1 VSFINLHLKGIYDN
15 MIPHTADLSK
25 NAKIKVLG
33 ELSQALNG
41 DVFNI
46 FFYEEINSLVEHLM
60 GIFNRP
66 RVTLSLANLSS
77 HNKQVPVDSMDVILK
92 HFMLVP
98 ANKVED
104 NPFLWE
110 KPELIKLPKFPTKCL
125 DNYSIINFPEEAH
138 YIFSEA
144 IMKLG
149 TNLFFDVEFP
159 TYPKYFIDTSH
170 FWVTKKKLA
179 IKGDVYNIENKGLLG
194 RFKQLVASNP
204 KLAEVKLPVYYYYQY
219 EQNYQ
224 LVGLLKYKVFGKNDE
239 FFKLE
244 FKHYPLKFLQ
254 VNEVVTVQKAHMQK
268 LMEKLIETLP
278 RYSHNYYFSILRI
291 NNVTGLLK
299 KRFKFM
305 FGFSVGSAH
314 PEQALP
320 RTRGRLR

>member
-1 VSFINLHLKGIYDN
+1 
-15 MIPHTADLSK
+15 
-25 NAKIKVLG
+25 
-33 ELSQALNG
+33 
-41 DVFNI
+41 
-46 FFYEEINSLVEHLM
+46 
-60 GIFNRP
+60 
-66 RVTLSLANLSS
+66 
-77 HNKQVPVDSMDVILK
+77 MDVINK

-104 NPFLWE
+104 YPFQWE
-110 KPELIKLPKFPTKCL
+110 KSELIKLPKFPTKCL

-138 YIFSEA
+138 YIYSEA

-170 FWVTKKKLA
+170 LFITKKKLA
-179 IKGDVYNIENKGLLG
+179 IKGDVYNIENKGLLAK
-194 RFKQLVASNP
+194 FKQLVASNP
-204 KLAEVKLPVYYYYQY
+204 KLTEVKLPVYYYYQY

-224 LVGLLKYKVFGKNDE
+224 LIGLVKYKVFGKNEE

-254 VNEVVTVQKAHMQK
+254 VNEAVSGQKASLQK
-268 LMEKLIETLP
+268 VMEKLMETLP
-278 RYSHNYYFSILRI
+278 RYSHNYYFAILRI

-305 FGFSVGSAH
+305 FGFSVGLAYA
-314 PEQALP
+314 EQAFERP
-320 RTRGRLR
+320 RGGLREAREEGARDLGQEGRNPRAGSLR

>member
-1 VSFINLHLKGIYDN
+1 
-15 MIPHTADLSK
+15 M
-25 NAKIKVLG
+25 
-33 ELSQALNG
+33 
-41 DVFNI
+41 NI
-46 FFYEEINSLVEHLM
+46 TTN
-60 GIFNRP
+60 
-66 RVTLSLANLSS
+66 
-77 HNKQVPVDSMDVILK
+77 NKQVNVDSMDVINK

-104 NPFLWE
+104 YPFQWE
-110 KPELIKLPKFPTKCL
+110 KSELIKLPKFPTKCL

-138 YIFSEA
+138 YIYSEA

-170 FWVTKKKLA
+170 LFITKKKLA
-179 IKGDVYNIENKGLLG
+179 IKGDVYNIENKGLLAK
-194 RFKQLVASNP
+194 FKQLVASNP
-204 KLAEVKLPVYYYYQY
+204 KLTEVKLPVYYYYQY

-224 LVGLLKYKVFGKNDE
+224 LIGLVKYKVFGKNEE

-254 VNEVVTVQKAHMQK
+254 VNEAVNGQKASLQK
-268 LMEKLIETLP
+268 VMEKLMETLP
-278 RYSHNYYFSILRI
+278 RYSHNYYFAILRI

-305 FGFSVGSAH
+305 FGFSVGLAYA
-314 PEQALP
+314 EQAVERP
-320 RTRGRLR
+320 RGGLREAREEGARDLWQEGRDPRAGSLR